1 MGKLNNLY
9 RYNISLIKNLNKN
22 EAIVF
27 LTNLILGFDSAYYFE
42 RYGLAMTNTP
52 FNNSITTIIYKNYMK
67 DAFIQG
73 KISNNTIIKKF
84 WYADNNQ
91 YNYSLNNGSGCY
103 EKNNKYEI
111 NIVNITKDIST
122 GKYNNISLPFIDYI
136 GHLVFEIIE
145 NETVI
150 GFTNN
155 LFDKIKYPVDYIP
168 RYRIVAYDRLL
179 NFQESNLER
188 TIKNI

>member
-1 MGKLNNLY
+1 MH
-9 RYNISLIKNLNKN
+9 I
-22 EAIVF
+22 
-27 LTNLILGFDSAYYFE
+27 ILKDMD
-42 RYGLAMTNTP
+42 LLP
-52 FNNSITTIIYKNYMK
+52 FNNSRTTIIHKNYMK
-67 DAFIQG
+67 DAIIQG

-103 EKNNKYEI
+103 GKNNKYEI

-136 GHLVFEIIE
+136 GHLGFEIIE

-150 GFTNN
+150 GFTND
-155 LFDKIKYPVDYIP
+155 LFYIDKIKYPVDYIP
-168 RYRIVAYDRLL
+168 RYRIVVYDRLL
-179 NFQESNLER
+179 NFQESNL
-188 TIKNI
+188 